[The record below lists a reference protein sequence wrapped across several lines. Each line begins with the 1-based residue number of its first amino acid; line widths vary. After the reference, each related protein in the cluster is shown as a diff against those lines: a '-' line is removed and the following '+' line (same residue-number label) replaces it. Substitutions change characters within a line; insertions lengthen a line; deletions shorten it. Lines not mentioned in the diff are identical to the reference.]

1 MDLPSFHHGSGAP
14 RDSAAVD
21 LILGARKVKPIC
33 VLVADDHALVRAGI
47 RALAEQI
54 EGVEV
59 IGETGNGR
67 EALELIAEHRPGIVL
82 LDLTMP
88 ELNGFEVLER
98 THRDFPDVNVIV
110 LTVHEAEEYA
120 LRALKLGAMGYL
132 PKSAAS
138 TELELAIMT
147 VRANEKYVSPEL
159 SRRAFLEHAT
169 DTFQSRGA
177 GTELTPRQIEVL
189 RMIADGKTTKD
200 IARALEISVKTV
212 ESHRAQLMD
221 RLNIHDVAGLV
232 RHAIKVGLV
241 TIDGISQ
248 VFPDD
253 R

>member
-1 MDLPSFHHGSGAP
+1 ME
-14 RDSAAVD
+14 AV
-21 LILGARKVKPIC
+21 R

-59 IGETGNGR
+59 IAETGNGR
-67 EALELIAEHRPGIVL
+67 DALRLITEHRPRIVL

-88 ELNGFEVLER
+88 ELNGFDVLER
-98 THRDFPDVNVIV
+98 TCRDFPEVSVIV
-110 LTVHEAEEYA
+110 LTVHEGEEYA

-147 VRANEKYVSPEL
+147 VLAREKYVSPEL
-159 SRRAFLEHAT
+159 SRRTFLEHAK
-169 DTFQSRGA
+169 DTTQVRGPSA
-177 GTELTPRQIEVL
+177 ELTPRQLEVL
-189 RMIADGKTTKD
+189 RLIADGKTTKD

-232 RHAIKVGLV
+232 RHAIKMGLV
-241 TIDGISQ
+241 TIDGVSQ
-248 VFPDD
+248 VFPGDI
-253 R
+253 

>member
-1 MDLPSFHHGSGAP
+1 VESV
-14 RDSAAVD
+14 R
-21 LILGARKVKPIC
+21 

-59 IGETGNGR
+59 IAETGNGR
-67 EALELIAEHRPGIVL
+67 DALRLITEHRPKIVL

-88 ELNGFEVLER
+88 ELNGFDVLDR
-98 THRDFPDVNVIV
+98 TCRDFPEVSVII
-110 LTVHEAEEYA
+110 LTVHEGEEYA

-147 VRANEKYVSPEL
+147 VLANEKYVSPEL
-159 SRRAFLEHAT
+159 SRRTFLEHAK
-169 DTFQSRGA
+169 DAAQSRSA
-177 GTELTPRQIEVL
+177 TELTPRQIEVL
-189 RMIADGKTTKD
+189 RLIADGKTTKD
-200 IARALEISVKTV
+200 IARSLQISVKTV

-232 RHAIKVGLV
+232 RHAIKMGLV
-241 TIDGISQ
+241 TIDGVSQ
-248 VFPDD
+248 VFPHDI
-253 R
+253 

>member
-1 MDLPSFHHGSGAP
+1 
-14 RDSAAVD
+14 VN
-21 LILGARKVKPIC
+21 PIR

-54 EGVEV
+54 DGVEV

-67 EALELIAEHRPGIVL
+67 DALILVAEHRPDIVL

-88 ELNGFEVLER
+88 ELNGFDVLER
-98 THRDFPDVNVIV
+98 VGRDYPEVSVII

-138 TELELAIMT
+138 TELELAIRT
-147 VRANEKYVSPEL
+147 VISKEKYVSPEL
-159 SRRAFLEHAT
+159 SRKTFLEHAR
-169 DTFQSRGA
+169 DSGENRIPNP
-177 GTELTPRQIEVL
+177 ELTPRQLEVL
-189 RMIADGKTTKD
+189 RLIADGKTTKD
-200 IARALEISVKTV
+200 IARELQISVKTV

-232 RHAIKVGLV
+232 RHAIRVGLV
-241 TIDGISQ
+241 TLDGISQ
-248 VFPDD
+248 VFPGDI
-253 R
+253 

>member
-1 MDLPSFHHGSGAP
+1 M
-14 RDSAAVD
+14 
-21 LILGARKVKPIC
+21 KPIC

-59 IGETGNGR
+59 IAETGNGR
-67 EALELIAEHRPGIVL
+67 DALSLIAEHRPQIVL

-88 ELNGFEVLER
+88 ELNGFDVLER
-98 THRDFPDVNVIV
+98 TRRDYPEVSVII

-120 LRALKLGAMGYL
+120 FRALKLGAMGYL

-138 TELELAIMT
+138 TELELAIRT
-147 VRANEKYVSPEL
+147 VLSNQKYVSPEL
-159 SRRAFLEHAT
+159 SRKTFLEHA
-169 DTFQSRGA
+169 REA
-177 GTELTPRQIEVL
+177 GETRVPNPELTPRQLEVL
-189 RMIADGKTTKD
+189 RLIADGKTTKD
-200 IARALEISVKTV
+200 IARALQISVKTV

-232 RHAIKVGLV
+232 RHAIRVGLV
-241 TIDGISQ
+241 TLDGISK

-253 R
+253 I

>member
-1 MDLPSFHHGSGAP
+1 MEPV
-14 RDSAAVD
+14 R
-21 LILGARKVKPIC
+21 

-59 IGETGNGR
+59 IAETGNGR
-67 EALELIAEHRPGIVL
+67 DALKLIAEHRPRLVL

-88 ELNGFEVLER
+88 ELNGFDVLER
-98 THRDFPDVNVIV
+98 TCREFPEVSIIV
-110 LTVHEAEEYA
+110 LTVHEGEEYA

-147 VRANEKYVSPEL
+147 VLANQKYVSPEL
-159 SRRAFLEHAT
+159 SRRTFLEHAK
-169 DTFQSRGA
+169 DAAQHRSA
-177 GTELTPRQIEVL
+177 GTELTPRQLEVL

-200 IARALEISVKTV
+200 IARSLEISVKTV

-232 RHAIKVGLV
+232 RHAIKMGLV

-248 VFPDD
+248 VFPHDI
-253 R
+253 